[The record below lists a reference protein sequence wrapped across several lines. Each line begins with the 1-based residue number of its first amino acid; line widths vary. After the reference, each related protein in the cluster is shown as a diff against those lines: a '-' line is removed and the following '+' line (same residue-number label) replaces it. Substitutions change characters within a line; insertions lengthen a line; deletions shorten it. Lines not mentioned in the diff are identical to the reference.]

1 MVRLGNYGHGR
12 FEFCDSRFEFT
23 IRGKG
28 GTQISNPESPIHLGI
43 HIAVLPLITFTNC
56 VATTYHFKKGI
67 HQKLDDLGQT
77 LLPTTEYYMIE
88 SILFDHEGLNGTQN
102 GSKIDWETE
111 HVLIF
116 WQKHI
121 DTNDDGTWDDH
132 KYKMVKI

>member
-1 MVRLGNYGHGR
+1 
-12 FEFCDSRFEFT
+12 
-23 IRGKG
+23 
-28 GTQISNPESPIHLGI
+28 
-43 HIAVLPLITFTNC
+43 
-56 VATTYHFKKGI
+56 
-67 HQKLDDLGQT
+67 
-77 LLPTTEYYMIE
+77 MIE